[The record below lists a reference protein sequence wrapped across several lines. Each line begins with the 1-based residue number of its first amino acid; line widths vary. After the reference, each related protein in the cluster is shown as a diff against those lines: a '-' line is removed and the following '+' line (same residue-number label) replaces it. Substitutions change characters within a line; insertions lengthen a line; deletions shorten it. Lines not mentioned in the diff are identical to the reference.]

1 MLKPAIDRSDRM
13 SRAGLVGAIV
23 AAFAA
28 SACCLGPAILA
39 IVGVSGVGFASA
51 LEPYRP
57 VFLGVTAVLLG
68 VGFYASY
75 RKPRA
80 LATGSPADAIGEA
93 PDACGCE
100 MPRASR
106 AGRKLLWGATV
117 LAVVFAAYPYAA
129 SALSRSSSGASAV
142 PDGAAVATV
151 RVDGMTCRSCSAGV
165 VDALAQVAGVVH
177 ADIDYDAARARV
189 TYDPSR
195 VQPEAFVRAIDE
207 LGYTAQIVDE
217 RAGGP
222 RP

>member
-1 MLKPAIDRSDRM
+1 MLKPAIEPVSDRSRQL
-13 SRAGLVGAIV
+13 SRAGVVGAIV

-57 VFLGVTAVLLG
+57 VFLVITATLLG

-80 LATGSPADAIGEA
+80 LATSSPAPATGAA

-117 LAVVFAAYPYAA
+117 LALLFAAYPYAA
-129 SALSRSSSGASAV
+129 SAWSSSGAGPSAV
-142 PDGAAVATV
+142 ADGAAVANV
-151 RVDGMTCRSCSAGV
+151 RVEGMTCRACSAGV
-165 VDALAQVAGVVH
+165 VDAVTKVAGVVH
-177 ADIDYDAARARV
+177 ADVDYDAARARV
-189 TYDPSR
+189 TYDPTR
-195 VQPEAFVRAIDE
+195 VQPEAVVRAIDA
-207 LGYTAQIVDE
+207 LGYTATIE
-217 RAGGP
+217 PAR
-222 RP
+222 